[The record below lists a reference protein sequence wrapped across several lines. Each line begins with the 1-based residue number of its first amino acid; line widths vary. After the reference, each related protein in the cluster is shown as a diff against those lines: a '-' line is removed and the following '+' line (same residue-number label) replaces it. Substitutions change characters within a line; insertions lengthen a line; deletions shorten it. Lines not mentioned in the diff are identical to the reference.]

1 MSAFELTMLVP
12 PELRYAETLRLL
24 AVHGARQAGADEGQA
39 EAFAA
44 DVEHAAHRFATGH
57 HGLAIAAVFS
67 GRTGAVEAVLTCGDT
82 VRIARAL
89 AVGA

>member
-1 MSAFELTMLVP
+1 MSEFELTMLVP
-12 PELRYAETLRLL
+12 PDSRYAETLRLL

-57 HGLAIAAVFS
+57 QAAIITAVFS
-67 GRTGAVEAVLTCGDT
+67 GRTGAVEAVLTCGET
-82 VRIARAL
+82 VRIARSL